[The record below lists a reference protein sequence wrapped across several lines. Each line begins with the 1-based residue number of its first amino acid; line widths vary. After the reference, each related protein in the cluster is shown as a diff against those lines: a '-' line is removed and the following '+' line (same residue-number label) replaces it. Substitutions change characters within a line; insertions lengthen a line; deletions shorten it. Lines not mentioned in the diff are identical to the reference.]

1 MSDSV
6 CILGGGR
13 SFVRIK
19 EFADK
24 FDDVLLVN
32 YDENFIANSVLKDP
46 EVVEILSQ
54 KNCILFCNNSKL
66 GFNQLAFEH
75 FNVKKLVVNRLLA
88 DWDLWRQH
96 KEGQTHD
103 YMYYEENMPKVKKDL
118 PYLYKWR
125 GPGPEPNHGPNLVNW
140 PTMFY
145 NSNSGQLMY
154 SEKRPDEVTKDV
166 DGHPDLGIHRVYPM
180 PEGAEEYLIEPT
192 NDRMEK
198 NCGLYFTSLYSIVEM
213 KKKHLYFAGI
223 DFYDTIGDGVAWKQT
238 SSSDRLRMEG
248 AHMKILL
255 NRYLP
260 KYFPE
265 VTFEVYTKASIQ
277 SEKEN
282 VIIHQKDIE

>member
-13 SFVRIK
+13 SFTRIK

-24 FDDVLLVN
+24 FDDILLVN
-32 YDENFIANSVLKDP
+32 YDENFIVNSVLKDP
-46 EVVEILSQ
+46 EVSEILAE

-75 FNVKKLVVNRLLA
+75 FNVNKLVVNRLEA
-88 DWDLWRQH
+88 NWDLWKKH
-96 KEGQTHD
+96 KALQVHD
-103 YMYYEENMPKVKKDL
+103 YMYFEEGTPKVKKDL

-145 NSNSGQLMY
+145 NANSGQLIY
-154 SEKRPDEVTKDV
+154 SDKKVEEVTPDI
-166 DGHPDLGIHRVYPM
+166 DGQPEMGIYRVYPM
-180 PEGAEEYLIEPT
+180 PDESEEYLIEPT
-192 NDRMEK
+192 NDKMEK
-198 NCGLYFTSLYSIVEM
+198 NCGLYFTSLYTITGM

-223 DFYDTIGDGVAWKQT
+223 DFYDTIGDGVAWGQT
-238 SSSDRLRMEG
+238 SSTDRLRMEG

-255 NRYLP
+255 KRYLP
-260 KYFPE
+260 KYFPD
-265 VTFEVYTKASIQ
+265 VTFEVYTKAKFE
-277 SEKEN
+277 SENEN
-282 VIIHQKDIE
+282 VIIHQEDDE